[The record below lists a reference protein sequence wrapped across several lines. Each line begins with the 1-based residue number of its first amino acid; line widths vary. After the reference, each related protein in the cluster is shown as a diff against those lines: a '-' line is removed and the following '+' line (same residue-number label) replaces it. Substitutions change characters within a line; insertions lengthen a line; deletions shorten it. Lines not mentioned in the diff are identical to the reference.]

1 MNFFWVEPLQSTSIA
16 LLQCHREAL
25 MVGDNEY
32 ASFGAHF
39 YCSQNILCG
48 SSLPI
53 VEKECTALLKMVSEL
68 DSDHYFPRM

>member
-1 MNFFWVEPLQSTSIA
+1 
-16 LLQCHREAL
+16 

-39 YCSQNILCG
+39 YCAQNILCG

-53 VEKECTALLKMVSEL
+53 VEKECTALALKMVSEL
-68 DSDHYFPRM
+68 DSDHYFPVCDNNSTH